1 MKPVKRN
8 SRLLAIGI
16 GAIALTAAVFLVMSA
31 LRQSIAYFYSPTELA
46 EVRPQAGKKLSL
58 GGMVENGSVQR
69 GEGLDVQFLVTDFE
83 NSVLVK
89 FDKVLPDL
97 FREGQ
102 GVVAEGKL
110 NVDGIFV
117 ADRVLAKHDENYMP
131 PAVTRALEKANNG
144 KGKT

>member
-16 GAIALTAAVFLVMSA
+16 GALALTAAVFLVMSA